1 MLRSPTRFF
10 ALLLPMLAT
19 VCVAAAQEV
28 LDGIAAVVNSEVI
41 TFSQVRELVAP
52 KERAAREQFK
62 GQELVEKVKEVRLAA
77 INDLIDRQLILQEFK
92 KNKFQLPEYVID
104 ERINAVVRDEFGGDR
119 SAFTRTLAA
128 QGYTLEKFKQQQRD
142 IVIVQEMRRS
152 ALKGMSIT
160 APEAKIAEDYR
171 AHLED
176 YTGEEQIKLR
186 MIVIKKSGS
195 GDGRRK
201 MIDEIREKI
210 VGGAEF
216 QDLARMYSDDTTQE
230 SGGDWGWI
238 NRRTLNESLTK
249 LAFSLKPGQVSEV
262 VELGGNYYLLFVEA
276 KKPPTT
282 KPLKEVRDEIEKRL
296 LQHERQK
303 AQQEWLLKLRKK
315 AFVKMF

>member
-1 MLRSPTRFF
+1 MLRSPARIF
-10 ALLLPMLAT
+10 ALIFPMLAL
-19 VCVAAAQEV
+19 VCAATAQEV

-104 ERINAVVRDEFGGDR
+104 ERMNAVVRDEFGGDR
-119 SAFTRTLAA
+119 SAFIRTLAA

-142 IVIVQEMRRS
+142 VVIVQEMRRS
-152 ALKGMSIT
+152 ALKGMNVSV
-160 APEAKIAEDYR
+160 PEAKIAEDYR

-176 YTGEEQIKLR
+176 YSSEEQIKLR
-186 MIVIKKSGS
+186 MIVVKKSAG

-201 MIDEIREKI
+201 MIEEIREKI

-216 QDLARMYSDDTTQE
+216 QDLARMYSEDTTQE

-238 NRRTLNESLTK
+238 NKRTLNESLTK
-249 LAFSLKPGQVSEV
+249 LAFSLKLGQVSNV
-262 VELGGNYYLLFVEA
+262 VELGGNYYLLIVEA

-282 KPLKEVRDEIEKRL
+282 KPLKEVHGEIEKRL
-296 LQHERQK
+296 LQQERQK